1 MDKYYLLEPFYNVL
15 QNVIKCILLDFGA
28 FCNTRSRASQRRVD
42 REDRKWEE
50 LSIEKWSGVERSGVE
65 RARVGGHE
73 RIDERE
79 VDRIGQERRGEERR
93 GEGRS

>member
-1 MDKYYLLEPFYNVL
+1 MYCRMAFYVFYY
-15 QNVIKCILLDFGA
+15 ILV
-28 FCNTRSRASQRRVD
+28 RSAIQGGEHPKKRRVD

-65 RARVGGHE
+65 RVRVGGHE

-79 VDRIGQERRGEERR
+79 VDRIGQERRGEER
-93 GEGRS
+93 GGVE